1 MPALQAWEDKLRRS
15 ERIIERQ
22 NRNVAEP
29 EEVIYMNVKLPAEN
43 LTFRVAPA
51 KYKREIYFKANE

>member
-1 MPALQAWEDKLRRS
+1 
-15 ERIIERQ
+15 
-22 NRNVAEP
+22 VAEP